1 MGCKRLSAEKCIDM
15 EAECLYRYV
24 QGANDRFSPHAHDF
38 YEIFLT
44 VKGTVTH
51 HINGRTQKLPEG
63 SLVFIRPDD
72 VHGYV
77 YDNPKSVETA
87 YINLTFTR
95 ATVEQLF
102 FYLSEGFPSGELLS
116 CDMPPTVLLSP
127 ADKQMLV
134 ARISELNCADW
145 QNKQALK
152 LRMRVLLLEV
162 FTRFFSNCP
171 QRERQAV
178 PLWLSQLMIQM
189 ERPENFIQGN
199 ERMVALS
206 GRSREHVARNLKKY
220 YDMTVTEYMNHLRIN
235 YASNLLIN
243 TNTPIITI
251 CFECGFQSLSYFYR
265 VFKQLRGIPP
275 ADFRTGYGT
284 VSHGQM

>member
-1 MGCKRLSAEKCIDM
+1 MGSKRLSAEKCVDM

-51 HINGRTQKLPEG
+51 HINGRIQKLPEG

-77 YDNPKSVETA
+77 YDDPKSNETA

-95 ATVEQLF
+95 ATAEQLF
-102 FYLSEGFPSGELLS
+102 SYLSDGFPSGELLS
-116 CDMPPTVLLSP
+116 REMPPSVLLSHT
-127 ADKQMLV
+127 DRQDLV

-145 QNKQALK
+145 QDKQALK
-152 LRMRVLLLEV
+152 MRMRVLLLDV
-162 FTRFFSNCP
+162 FIRYFYELPEAEDRATP
-171 QRERQAV
+171 
-178 PLWLSQLMIQM
+178 PWLMKVIM
-189 ERPENFIQGN
+189 EMEKPENFILGN
-199 ERMVALS
+199 ARMVELS

-220 YDMTVTEYMNHLRIN
+220 CGITVTEYVNRLRIN

-265 VFKQLRGIPP
+265 VFKQYHSMSPQE
-275 ADFRTGYGT
+275 FRNNYGRET
-284 VSHGQM
+284 HT